1 MADVRTALLVE
12 DDPTFRELIHY
23 YLSDLGLEVVAVAEG
38 RAALTWLATQTPDL
52 VCLDLM
58 LPETSGYE
66 VCEQLKASA
75 RHRFTPVL
83 MMSARGLPMDRAHAE
98 EVGADAYLVKP
109 FTRAEF
115 IATAQGLLSK
125 NAETDPML
133 QRVKSSD

>member
-1 MADVRTALLVE
+1 VSTVRTALLVE

-38 RAALTWLATQTPDL
+38 RAALTWLATKTPDL

-66 VCEQLKASA
+66 VCEQLKASPK
-75 RHRFTPVL
+75 HKTTPVL

-115 IATAQGLLSK
+115 MSTAQGLLAK
-125 NAETDPML
+125 YTATDPMVTKL
-133 QRVKSSD
+133 RE

>member
-1 MADVRTALLVE
+1 MTSPRTALLVE

-23 YLSDLGLEVVAVAEG
+23 YLSDLGLDVVAVAEG
-38 RAALTWLATQTPDL
+38 RAALTWLATRTADL

-66 VCEQLKASA
+66 VCEQLKASPT
-75 RHRFTPVL
+75 HRRTPVL

-115 IATAQGLLSK
+115 MNTAQGLLSK

-133 QRVKSSD
+133 PRVIE